1 VKNLGIEGVV
11 IFLYYDGLET
21 ASNFYREIMN
31 FKLVLNR
38 EWVKIYQL
46 KDGAYIGLV
55 KKGQSA
61 SPSLQRTSNATSK
74 AVMISMMVSDVQS
87 WYRYLQDQ
95 KVKLEGEPS
104 LGKDVGRTAFRLWDP
119 EGYVIEI
126 MDDIHIWNKEKT
138 KSKI

>member
-1 VKNLGIEGVV
+1 MKNLGIEGVV

-38 EWVKIYQL
+38 ERVKIYQL

>member
-1 VKNLGIEGVV
+1 MKNLGIEGVV

-55 KKGQSA
+55 KKGKSA

-104 LGKDVGRTAFRLWDP
+104 LGKDIGRTAFRLWDP